1 MTETLKASVPM
12 RVRVAFRNVF
22 RNSGRTFLSIL
33 MIAGAVTGLILFR
46 GFAENTLKLLQRV
59 EIEYETGHMQAATH
73 DFWEQTPGKHSK
85 YLIHDHT
92 KIEALAE
99 SHPELRSISSRLSSF
114 GLLSTGEI
122 TVSAKALGI
131 DLSKEASLF
140 DNLMIKEGARL
151 TTDSKLDAV
160 IGIKLA
166 KQLGVKVGDNVT
178 LVGYTNDGVIN
189 ALDLNVQGIF
199 LMGRDDI
206 DKFLL
211 FVPLKTVQTLLD
223 TDDVESLTI
232 RLKQNEDLD
241 RMLPIFQKE
250 FSSIDSRIET
260 KDWHELAVFYKSV
273 ESFYKVQNRFIS
285 FILISLVLLGIINTV
300 GMSIYERTGEIGT
313 IRALGEHEAS
323 VIWQFTLEGFM
334 LGLMGYVFG
343 ILLAVLA
350 GTLINYS
357 HLRMVMPNATVDV
370 PIGIRFVSGA
380 FMEAAMISV
389 FTATIATWW
398 PSLRASQMSIID
410 ALKRNI

>member
-1 MTETLKASVPM
+1 MM
-12 RVRVAFRNVF
+12 RIRFAFRNIF
-22 RNSGRTFLSIL
+22 RNGGRTLLSVM

-46 GFAENTLKLLQRV
+46 GFAENTLMLLQRV
-59 EIEYETGHMQAATH
+59 EIEYETGHMQAGTH

-85 YLIHDHT
+85 YLIHDHL
-92 KIEALAE
+92 KIEAQAE
-99 SHPELRSISSRLSSF
+99 THPELRSVASRLSSF

-131 DLSKEASLF
+131 DLSKEAGLF
-140 DNLMIKEGARL
+140 DNLRIQDGTKL

-160 IGIKLA
+160 LGIKLA
-166 KQLGVKVGDNVT
+166 KQLGVKVGDSVT

-211 FVPLKTVQTLLD
+211 FVPLKTVQMLLD
-223 TDDVESLTI
+223 TDDVESITI
-232 RLKQNEDLD
+232 RLKKNEDLP
-241 RMLPIFQKE
+241 RMLPLLQSE
-250 FSSIDSRIET
+250 FSAIDSRIEV
-260 KDWHELAVFYKSV
+260 KNWHELAVFYKSV

-313 IRALGEHEAS
+313 IRALGEPEVS
-323 VIWQFTLEGFM
+323 IIWQFTLEGFI
-334 LGLMGYVFG
+334 LGLMGFILG
-343 ILLAVLA
+343 ILLALLL
-350 GTLINYS
+350 GTFINYS
-357 HLRMVMPNATVDV
+357 HFRMVMPNATVDV
-370 PIGIRFVSGA
+370 PIGIRFVVGA
-380 FMEAAMISV
+380 FMEAAVISV
-389 FTATIATWW
+389 FTATVATWW
-398 PSLRASQMSIID
+398 PSLRASKMSIID